1 MLWPLVAATLALVAL
16 LVAGLLRGGRP
27 PAGVTVTTPTDDT
40 RTDADGAVHS
50 VQGADIELPEQ
61 ALDDLWTPYML
72 ERLARTYWSFMTACT
87 FGLVRMHYTPGR
99 RSVCLLGPPLRL
111 LTFDPPEYEVDDR
124 RGVVRW
130 RIRRGLLVAQEGH
143 DGTGYLELEV
153 TRRPDPRPGTSCIH
167 VEVEIANFYPQI
179 ASRLGQWLY
188 AQTQSR
194 IHVVLSYGFLRRI
207 ASRSLSR
214 SRTGRFR
221 PHDTGPVTDI
231 TAGRPHRERDGT

>member
-1 MLWPLVAATLALVAL
+1 MPWVLLLAAAALAAVA
-16 LVAGLLRGGRP
+16 VAGLLRGGRP

-40 RTDADGAVHS
+40 TIDADGAVRS
-50 VQGADIELPEQ
+50 VQGADIELPDR

-87 FGLVRMHYTPGR
+87 LGLVRMHYTPGK

-111 LTFDPPEYEVDDR
+111 LTFDPPEYEVDGQ

-130 RIRRGLLVAQEGH
+130 RIRRGLLVAQEGR
-143 DGTGYLELEV
+143 DSSGYLELEV
-153 TRRPDPRPGTSCIH
+153 ARRPAPRPGTSCIH

-194 IHVVLSYGFLRRI
+194 VHVVLSHGFLRRI
-207 ASRSLSR
+207 ASRRLSR

-231 TAGRPHRERDGT
+231 TIGRPHRAHDER